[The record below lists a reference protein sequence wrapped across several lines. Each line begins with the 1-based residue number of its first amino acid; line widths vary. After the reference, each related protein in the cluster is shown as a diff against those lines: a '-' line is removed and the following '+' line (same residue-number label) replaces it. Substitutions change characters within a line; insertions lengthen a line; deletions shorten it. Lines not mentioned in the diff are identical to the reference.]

1 MHRFEGRVALVTGA
15 ATGIGKAIAVRLVRE
30 GAKVVLTDL
39 RDAELRAVAE
49 EIGSGLA
56 VAVPGSITVEAD
68 IQAALNAA
76 LTTFGRLDVLVNNA
90 AFTLRGSLADCSPAD
105 WDREIEV
112 TLRGPFLFTQ
122 AVLPTMVRQRGGA
135 IVNIGSVGG
144 MLYTGNPAYGAAKA
158 GLLNL
163 TQAVAIEYGRHG
175 VRANLVSPGTV
186 PTEAPTWVI
195 RRQKD
200 PAVFDKLTRWYP
212 IGRVGRPEDIAAAV
226 AYLAS
231 DDAGFVTGANLVVDG
246 GLTAGKHVMID
257 DLTLERGDAGAPAP
271 ISAAP

>member
-1 MHRFEGRVALVTGA
+1 MARYTGKVALVTGA
-15 ATGIGKAIAVRLVRE
+15 ATGIGKAIALRLVEE

-39 RDAELRAVAE
+39 REAELRAVAE
-49 EIGSGLA
+49 TIGGGTA
-56 VAVPGSITVEAD
+56 VAVPGNVTVEAD
-68 IQAALNAA
+68 IQAALAAA
-76 LTTFGRLDVLVNNA
+76 LQTFGRLDVLVNNA
-90 AFTLRGSLADCSPAD
+90 AFTLRATLADCSPAD

-112 TLRGPFLFTQ
+112 TLRAPFLFTQ
-122 AVLPTMVRQRGGA
+122 AVLPTMVKQRKGA

-163 TQAVAIEYGRHG
+163 TQATATEYGRYG
-175 VRANLVSPGTV
+175 IRANLVSPGTV

-200 PAVFDKLTRWYP
+200 PAIFEKLARWYP
-212 IGRVGRPEDIAAAV
+212 IGRVGRPDDIAAAV

-231 DDAGFVTGANLVVDG
+231 DEAGFVTGANLVVDG
-246 GLTAGKHVMID
+246 GLTAAKSVMIEE
-257 DLTLERGDAGAPAP
+257 LTLERGDAHAPAP
-271 ISAAP
+271 APNAP